1 MMVGFAEQVPRARAV
16 MDSAAARDPL
26 AMAAFWE
33 QAKVGLSFC
42 VWEDW
47 CVHKGPIDLE
57 RERACLKEQARKESV
72 RGVVGLR
79 AKWALTQTDTQRDM
93 QIHIDKQTNTD
104 AR

>member
-42 VWEDW
+42 V
-47 CVHKGPIDLE
+47 
-57 RERACLKEQARKESV
+57 
-72 RGVVGLR
+72 
-79 AKWALTQTDTQRDM
+79 
-93 QIHIDKQTNTD
+93 
-104 AR
+104 